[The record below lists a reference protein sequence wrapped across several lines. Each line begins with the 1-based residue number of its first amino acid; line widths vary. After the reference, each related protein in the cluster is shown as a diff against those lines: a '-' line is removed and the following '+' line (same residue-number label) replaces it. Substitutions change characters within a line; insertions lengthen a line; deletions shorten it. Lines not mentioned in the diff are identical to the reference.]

1 MNRFQTIEVTHLVV
15 QSHLDL
21 PSKLDCP
28 YLPDTLSPQLR
39 TGYQI
44 KEQRTDNLRL
54 DLKTVYKTRE
64 IFIFLLYYSKPH
76 LVSQ

>member
-1 MNRFQTIEVTHLVV
+1 MNRFQTIEVTHLVR
-15 QSHLDL
+15 LDG
-21 PSKLDCP
+21 PNLDCP
-28 YLPDTLSPQLR
+28 YLPLSHSGQLR